1 MYIFE
6 QMVLSIYNLYAID
19 MKYSENLLIAIII
32 SNIIVKCVSKLSA
45 TICGYTTHNIATY
58 AI

>member
-1 MYIFE
+1 
-6 QMVLSIYNLYAID
+6 MVLSIYNLYAID

-32 SNIIVKCVSKLSA
+32 SNILVKCVSKLSA
-45 TICGYTTHNIATY
+45 IICGYTTHNMATY